1 MSQEVEEYSDEL
13 KREQDDEL
21 RQSIGKTQ
29 VAFMNID
36 GMSGP
41 VQALVVLAIL
51 CAFGGILYF
60 FYNELVVYKPDINEI
75 RKEEIR
81 MRKEKRNKQS

>member
-1 MSQEVEEYSDEL
+1 MEEYGDEL

-36 GMSGP
+36 GMSAP
-41 VQALVVLAIL
+41 VQAMVVMTILA
-51 CAFGGILYF
+51 AFAGILYF
-60 FYNELVVYKPDINEI
+60 FYNELAVPKQDINDA

-81 MRKEKRNKQS
+81 MRKEKRNK